1 MCEFLLQQMP
11 MASLRIEGHL
21 DSGQFGSV
29 EQPCQGTWR
38 NGIRNVP
45 VAIKLLKAGA
55 SGTDK
60 VKFLQE
66 ATIMGQFR
74 HPNVVTLYGVV
85 SKTEP
90 VSKI

>member
-1 MCEFLLQQMP
+1 MICLADFEFFFTI
-11 MASLRIEGHL
+11 ATSLRIEGHL
-21 DSGQFGSV
+21 GSGQFGLV
-29 EQPCQGTWR
+29 EQGTWR
-38 NGIRNVP
+38 NGIRNIP

-60 VKFLQE
+60 VRFLQE
-66 ATIMGQFR
+66 AAIMGQFR

-90 VSKI
+90 VSKH